1 MKAFLRLMGGVCAV
15 GKLSVQ
21 ALSRTYK
28 IVGTARK
35 RSLMMPACRRQECER
50 LVINTVFFSTNSF
63 SLRPLRIQKS
73 TEKNTCNSRVTG
85 KWGLRRVKGIF
96 WCFFTAKICIKKCW
110 KFRYRY
116 LFSSQ
121 NGAYEPIRIGRPL
134 RGLKPY
140 TVYLITLKILFC
152 VCLAHARQSSSP
164 EAAHGVALSTDSIK
178 PLQIGDTIP
187 EALWHMPLQTVKAG
201 RAGSTTVTLN
211 DYRGKLIILDFWATW
226 CTACVA
232 AMPDLHQLQAKFETE
247 LKVLSVTYE
256 PSDKARQFLENN
268 KLLKDLN
275 IGSITDDN
283 MLKKYFYH
291 KLIPHCV
298 WIDQKGVVR
307 ATTRPDAVNA
317 INVSGIIDNQTVGLK
332 MKRDIDAAKPLF
344 LKGDLLVSN
353 KVRHHSIFIEETYL
367 GLPVGPKIHRNNNGA
382 AVGLALCNIPLLGI
396 YDYLARKLF
405 AGKGILYS
413 SKDRYIAARDTTGLG
428 MVYTISLSADT
439 VADMNRVYKNML
451 NEVNRYSGWKGMI
464 EKRKRNCYVLRHTA
478 EEPGFLSGT
487 DSLKMNTFFK
497 SKPGDAVRLKGYPI
511 KYLVAGINSF
521 VFGRSDDLLVDA
533 TGIKGPVD
541 LTLQLEPGN
550 VERLIAQLKC
560 YNLTLTKEEIE
571 TDVFVIR
578 KSDL

>member
-1 MKAFLRLMGGVCAV
+1 MKAFLRLVRGVCAV

-21 ALSRTYK
+21 AISRTYK

-35 RSLMMPACRRQECER
+35 GSPTMNDER
-50 LVINTVFFSTNSF
+50 LVMSALISCARRFLPALSAGRRCGRNDGVRRFLHSALST
-63 SLRPLRIQKS
+63 SLPSVEMTRGKVGLGSLDRLEVTFGKPAVPHSAKARRALKPYSLHLIPL
-73 TEKNTCNSRVTG
+73 N
-85 KWGLRRVKGIF
+85 
-96 WCFFTAKICIKKCW
+96 
-110 KFRYRY
+110 Y
-116 LFSSQ
+116 
-121 NGAYEPIRIGRPL
+121 
-134 RGLKPY
+134 LKPY
-140 TVYLITLKILFC
+140 TIYLTALNVLFC

-164 EAAHGVALSTDSIK
+164 EAAYGVALSTDSIK

-187 EALWHMPLQTVKAG
+187 EALWHMPLQMVKAG
-201 RAGSTTVTLN
+201 QGGSTVVTLN

-497 SKPGDAVRLKGYPI
+497 NKPGDAVRLKGYPI

>member
-1 MKAFLRLMGGVCAV
+1 MKAFLRLMGGVYAV
-15 GKLSVQ
+15 GKLLVQ
-21 ALSRTYK
+21 AISRKNK
-28 IVGTARK
+28 ILNTARK

-50 LVINTVFFSTNSF
+50 LVMSALVSFGRRFLRSALST
-63 SLRPLRIQKS
+63 SLPSVEMTRGKVGLGSLDRLEVTFGKPAVPHSAKARRALKPYSLHLIPL
-73 TEKNTCNSRVTG
+73 N
-85 KWGLRRVKGIF
+85 
-96 WCFFTAKICIKKCW
+96 
-110 KFRYRY
+110 Y
-116 LFSSQ
+116 
-121 NGAYEPIRIGRPL
+121 
-134 RGLKPY
+134 LKPY
-140 TVYLITLKILFC
+140 TIYLTALNVLFC

-164 EAAHGVALSTDSIK
+164 EAAHGVALSSDSIK

-187 EALWHMPLQTVKAG
+187 EALWHMPLQSVKAG
-201 RAGSTTVTLN
+201 QEGSTTITLN

-268 KLLKDLN
+268 KLLQDLN

-332 MKRDIDAAKPLF
+332 MKRDVDAAKPLF

-367 GLPVGPKIHRNNNGA
+367 GLPVGPKIHRDNNGA
-382 AVGLALCNIPLLGI
+382 AVGLALCNTPLLGI

-413 SKDRYIAARDTTGLG
+413 SKDRYIAARDTLGLG

-533 TGIKGPVD
+533 TGIEGPID
-541 LTLQLEPGN
+541 LTLQLEPDN
-550 VERLIAQLKC
+550 VERLITQLKR
-560 YNLTLTKEEIE
+560 YNLTVTKEEIE

>member
-1 MKAFLRLMGGVCAV
+1 MKVYDFIGTLLFKNKLFKHIRQKVSHIFPLKRLERGFKNVNANMRKRLLLMSDELSMVSSLVAFARRFLR
-15 GKLSVQ
+15 S
-21 ALSRTYK
+21 ALSTSLPSVEMTRGK
-28 IVGTARK
+28 VGLGSLDRLEVTFGKPAVPHSAKARRALK
-35 RSLMMPACRRQECER
+35 PYSLH
-50 LVINTVFFSTNSF
+50 LI
-63 SLRPLRIQKS
+63 PL
-73 TEKNTCNSRVTG
+73 N
-85 KWGLRRVKGIF
+85 
-96 WCFFTAKICIKKCW
+96 
-110 KFRYRY
+110 Y
-116 LFSSQ
+116 
-121 NGAYEPIRIGRPL
+121 
-134 RGLKPY
+134 LKPY
-140 TVYLITLKILFC
+140 TIYLTALNVLFC

-201 RAGSTTVTLN
+201 QEGSTTVKLN

-268 KLLKDLN
+268 KLLQDLN

-317 INVSGIIDNQTVGLK
+317 INVSRIIDNQIVGLK
-332 MKRDIDAAKPLF
+332 MKRDVDAAKPLF

-353 KVRHHSIFIEETYL
+353 KVKHHSIFIEETYL
-367 GLPVGPKIHRNNNGA
+367 GLPVGPKIHRDNNGA
-382 AVGLALCNIPLLGI
+382 AVGLALCNTPLLGI

-413 SKDRYIAARDTTGLG
+413 SKDRYIAARDTLGLG

-464 EKRKRNCYVLRHTA
+464 EKRKRSCYVLRHIA
-478 EEPGFLSGT
+478 EEPSFLSGT

-497 SKPGDAVRLKGYPI
+497 SIPGDAVRLKGYPI

-533 TGIKGPVD
+533 TGIEGPVD
-541 LTLQLEPGN
+541 LTLQLEPDN
-550 VERLIAQLKC
+550 VERLITQLKR
-560 YNLTLTKEEIE
+560 YNLTVTKEEIE